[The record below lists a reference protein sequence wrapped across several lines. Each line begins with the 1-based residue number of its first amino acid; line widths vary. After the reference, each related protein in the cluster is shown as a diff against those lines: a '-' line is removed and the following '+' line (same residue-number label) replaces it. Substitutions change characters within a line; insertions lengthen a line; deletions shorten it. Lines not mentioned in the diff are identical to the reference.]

1 MDKQSWRP
9 GRHETVVE
17 SLKNEFN
24 QLFERFWSGEM
35 EPMQL
40 GRWTPAV
47 DVSETDG
54 EVLVHA
60 EIPGVEPEQV
70 EILIEGDVL
79 TLRGEKQE
87 LPRDVKQNFL
97 RLERRYGTF
106 VRSLR
111 LPSPVS
117 ADGAE
122 ARSRNGVL
130 EIRMLKQESA
140 RPRKVNITL
149 EK

>member
-1 MDKQSWRP
+1 MLKEWAQEHVFGADALARP
-9 GRHETVVE
+9 AH
-17 SLKNEFN
+17 
-24 QLFERFWSGEM
+24 
-35 EPMQL
+35 
-40 GRWTPAV
+40 AV
-47 DVSETDG
+47 SPDD
-54 EVLVHA
+54 
-60 EIPGVEPEQV
+60 GVENGAGLERQRFASRVLAEEPQDE
-70 EILIEGDVL
+70 LRREGDVL

-97 RLERRYGTF
+97 RLERRYGAF

-130 EIRMLKQESA
+130 EIRMVKQESA